1 MAKAPTK
8 ISYKKLKNALEI
20 KWEESVYSL
29 PIELLRVCSPSADAR
44 GRHGQKRKPQ
54 SGKKD
59 VRIENINQTGNYGIR
74 LTFDDGH
81 DTGIFVWEY
90 LYDLAKN
97 QEKYWREYLKELE
110 DINESRLPRLE
121 VKHWNPQNHERR
133 SKR

>member
-8 ISYKKLKNALEI
+8 ILYKKLENALEI
-20 KWEESVYSL
+20 EWEDEVYSL
-29 PIELLRVCSPSADAR
+29 PIELLRVRSPSADTG

-59 VRIENINQTGNYGIR
+59 VRIKDINHTGNYGIR
-74 LTFDDGH
+74 LNFDDGH

-90 LYDLAKN
+90 LHDLAKN

-110 DINESRLPRLE
+110 EKNESRLPKLE
-121 VKHWNPQNHERR
+121 VKHWNPKQP
-133 SKR
+133 

>member
-1 MAKAPTK
+1 MTKAPTK
-8 ISYKKLKNALEI
+8 ISYKKLENALEI
-20 KWEESVYSL
+20 EWENEVYSL
-29 PIELLRVCSPSADAR
+29 PIELLRVRSPSADAG
-44 GRHGQKRKPQ
+44 GRYGRKRKPQ

-59 VRIENINQTGNYGIR
+59 VRIKDISRTGNYGIR
-74 LTFDDGH
+74 LNFDDGH

-121 VKHWNPQNHERR
+121 VKHWNPQ
-133 SKR
+133 KP

>member
-1 MAKAPTK
+1 VAKAPTK
-8 ISYKKLKNALEI
+8 ISYKKLENALEI
-20 KWEESVYSL
+20 EWVDEVYSL
-29 PIELLRVCSPSADAR
+29 PIELLRVRSPSADTG

-59 VRIENINQTGNYGIR
+59 VRIKDINHTGNYGIR
-74 LTFDDGH
+74 LNFDDGH

-97 QEKYWREYLKELE
+97 QEKYWQEYLKELE

-121 VKHWNPQNHERR
+121 VKHWSPQQP
-133 SKR
+133 

>member
-8 ISYKKLKNALEI
+8 ISYKKLENALDIE
-20 KWEESVYSL
+20 WVDEVYSL
-29 PIELLRVCSPSADAR
+29 PIELLRVRSPSADTG
-44 GRHGQKRKPQ
+44 GRHGQRRKPQ

-59 VRIENINQTGNYGIR
+59 VRIKDLNHAGNYGIR
-74 LTFDDGH
+74 LNFDDGH

-97 QEKYWREYLKELE
+97 QEKYWQEYLKELE

-121 VKHWNPQNHERR
+121 VKHWDPQ
-133 SKR
+133 KP